1 MSEQVKDDGAQEPQE
16 QEKQY
21 TAVELEAMEQGWRP
35 KDEYQGDPDRFIE
48 AGEFVRRGE
57 LFAKIDHQNKEM
69 KQMRA
74 TMENF
79 ARHHAN
85 VEKAAY
91 DRAIKD
97 LKAQR
102 KAALAEGDVDRF
114 DELDNQI
121 DTVTEER
128 DQFIEKQRSVP
139 QAVPEVNPAFSEW
152 VSKNPWYSKDPLL
165 QGAAD
170 RFGTQLAKQGVPPL
184 EVLKQVEK
192 KIKEEFPH
200 KFSNPNRERPSA
212 VEVPTPRG
220 GSQKSRFAP
229 TEEQKRIGQSFVRA
243 GAFKDINE
251 YYAELQ
257 KMEGKE

>member
-1 MSEQVKDDGAQEPQE
+1 MSEQNQEVTPE
-16 QEKQY
+16 EVVEEKQY
-21 TAVELEAMEQGWRP
+21 SAIELEAMEQGWRP
-35 KDEYQGDPDRFIE
+35 KEEFQGDPDRFIE

-57 LFAKIDHQNKEM
+57 LFGKIDHQSKEI
-69 KQMRA
+69 KQLKS
-74 TMENF
+74 TMEQF

-85 VEKAAY
+85 VEKVAY

-121 DTVTEER
+121 DEVTDER
-128 DQFIEKQRSVP
+128 NKFLE
-139 QAVPEVNPAFSEW
+139 QARTTPVTPTVNPAFSEW
-152 VSKNPWYSKDPLL
+152 VARNPWYSKDTLL

-170 RFGTQLAKQGVPPL
+170 RFGTELARQGMDPL

-200 KFSNPNRERPSA
+200 KFTNPNRERVSA
-212 VEVPTPRG
+212 VEAPAARG
-220 GSQKSRFAP
+220 GSAKSRFTP

-243 GAFKDINE
+243 GAFKDIND
-251 YYAELQ
+251 YYAELK

>member
-1 MSEQVKDDGAQEPQE
+1 MSDNTEDIKGVEETP

-21 TAVELEAMEQGWRP
+21 SAIELEAMEQGWRP
-35 KDEYQGDPDRFIE
+35 KDEYQGDPDRFID

-57 LFAKIDHQNKEM
+57 LFAKIDHQNKEL
-69 KQMRA
+69 KQVKQVLEQFKA
-74 TMENF
+74 
-79 ARHHAN
+79 HHAN
-85 VEKAAY
+85 VEKSAY

-114 DELDNQI
+114 DELDQQI
-121 DTVTEER
+121 DDTMEAR
-128 DQFIEKQRSVP
+128 DKFVEQQRSAP
-139 QAVPEVNPAFSEW
+139 AVPEINPQFAEW

-170 RFGTQLAKQGVPPL
+170 RLGIQLAREGMDPVS
-184 EVLKQVEK
+184 VLKAVEK

-200 KFSNPNRERPSA
+200 KFSNPNRERPGA
-212 VEVPTPRG
+212 VEAPVPRG
-220 GSQKSRFAP
+220 QGSKSRFVP
-229 TEEQKRIGQSFVRA
+229 TAEQKRIGEAFVRSR
-243 GAFKDINE
+243 AFDKIED

-257 KMEGKE
+257 KMEKE